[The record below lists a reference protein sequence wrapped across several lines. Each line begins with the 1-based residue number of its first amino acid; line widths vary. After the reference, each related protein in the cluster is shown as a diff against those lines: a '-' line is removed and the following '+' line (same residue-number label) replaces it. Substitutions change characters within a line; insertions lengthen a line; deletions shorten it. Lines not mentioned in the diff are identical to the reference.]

1 LVGCTLQT
9 GLSRGQLSGAK
20 KRNMIEPFDFIFV
33 PRPYAG
39 KFTLKNLAFNANLQ
53 EFAQAVSY
61 VSNLESDGK
70 ISPLKAYTEIEELFE
85 HLARTSKQLGIIEN
99 P

>member
-1 LVGCTLQT
+1 
-9 GLSRGQLSGAK
+9 
-20 KRNMIEPFDFIFV
+20 
-33 PRPYAG
+33 
-39 KFTLKNLAFNANLQ
+39 LQ
-53 EFAQAVSY
+53 EFAQGVSY
-61 VSNLESDGK
+61 VSNLESNGE